1 MKKIV
6 GLCITSISMLV
17 LSVILMLGKISM
29 HIDELTKDY
38 HPKLLK
44 NIPNVIFVLIAL
56 SIGIGVYLFM
66 EDE

>member
-1 MKKIV
+1 MKKVV

-17 LSVILMLGKISM
+17 FSVILMLGKISM

-44 NIPNVIFVLIAL
+44 NIPNIIFLLIAL
-56 SIGIGVYLFM
+56 SIGIGVYLFIQN
-66 EDE
+66 E